1 MKGNISNIFVRFG
14 KIFKKLKLKN
24 YIIRPRSYL
33 IMLLHGLLYHNLDFI
48 NKNPKE
54 IIIVYEHNYGL

>member
-24 YIIRPRSYL
+24 YIIRSRSYL